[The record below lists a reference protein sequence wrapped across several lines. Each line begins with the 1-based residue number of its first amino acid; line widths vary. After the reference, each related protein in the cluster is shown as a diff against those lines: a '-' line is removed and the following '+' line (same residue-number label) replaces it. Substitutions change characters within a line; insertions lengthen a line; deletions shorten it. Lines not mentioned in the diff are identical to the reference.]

1 MFLKDVKPRFESRKL
16 FYEKNIKRLL
26 SKNNEIE
33 ILLKKITQK
42 NVILDYSQLR
52 IALFHVLRIALPK
65 NSYIATTSYTIYDML
80 NIIINSNHKPILVD
94 INKNDLSPNI
104 DSLINLVNK
113 KEVKCVIFT
122 YLHGYRVDIS
132 KLSDACSKN
141 KCILIEDC
149 AQSLWLSY
157 KEKEFK
163 PPGSYG
169 DIALYSTGFFKN
181 INTISGGFL
190 LIDLNNKIANNLIQ
204 SHQNLRN
211 SISIDYINRLFFG
224 LFFKLVTKRILFNL
238 VFFPIL
244 KYSRL
249 NRISFINKRAREE
262 NNPSYIHRT
271 NKDILKMNIL
281 QRSLLSSKSKK
292 FLDEDYKKKEVLAKV
307 YFDELKDLINIGEIE
322 IPGLNPLKS
331 FDSYKAISSFNQI
344 PLLYKERENLLDFL
358 IKNDIDIAE
367 QHIKNLS
374 SYKIYNGYT
383 TVPIVNSE
391 KVSKEL
397 LLLPCYPDYKIN
409 KVYKLCSLI
418 REFVHSINENH

>member
-1 MFLKDVKPRFESRKL
+1 
-16 FYEKNIKRLL
+16 
-26 SKNNEIE
+26 
-33 ILLKKITQK
+33 
-42 NVILDYSQLR
+42 
-52 IALFHVLRIALPK
+52 
-65 NSYIATTSYTIYDML
+65 
-80 NIIINSNHKPILVD
+80 
-94 INKNDLSPNI
+94 
-104 DSLINLVNK
+104 
-113 KEVKCVIFT
+113 
-122 YLHGYRVDIS
+122 RVDIS

-331 FDSYKAISSFNQI
+331 FD
-344 PLLYKERENLLDFL
+344 
-358 IKNDIDIAE
+358 
-367 QHIKNLS
+367 
-374 SYKIYNGYT
+374 
-383 TVPIVNSE
+383 
-391 KVSKEL
+391 
-397 LLLPCYPDYKIN
+397 
-409 KVYKLCSLI
+409 
-418 REFVHSINENH
+418 